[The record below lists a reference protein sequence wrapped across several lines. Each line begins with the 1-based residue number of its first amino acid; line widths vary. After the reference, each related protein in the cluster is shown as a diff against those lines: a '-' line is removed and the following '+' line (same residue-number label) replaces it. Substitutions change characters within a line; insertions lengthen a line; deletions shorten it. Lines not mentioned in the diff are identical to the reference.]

1 MFELN
6 IRIYLQF
13 GIWDL
18 KTSFGPIGPKILS
31 KSRTLAPIFI
41 NKTSFYPNSNGEFNE
56 LQKCQNNPSPSNL
69 VPKFWVNWTQK
80 SYQPVS
86 LEPEFQFSKTSPHF
100 MWNVQLNKMYY
111 LNIRIYLQLGVWGL
125 QTGFGLIEPNRIT
138 KP

>member
-56 LQKCQNNPSPSNL
+56 L
-69 VPKFWVNWTQK
+69 
-80 SYQPVS
+80 
-86 LEPEFQFSKTSPHF
+86 
-100 MWNVQLNKMYY
+100 
-111 LNIRIYLQLGVWGL
+111 
-125 QTGFGLIEPNRIT
+125 
-138 KP
+138 